1 MVDVVLLFR
10 MGILRGDRIL
20 FVVIMWFVVLVMILV
35 RVLLFMF
42 LLNEKVVL

>member
-42 LLNEKVVL
+42 LLKEKVVL